1 VAPKD
6 RIHPEQGQVD
16 QFRSQDVRILHLPT
30 FTLPAHPGREWLAT
44 RRADRVSRLLES
56 ASFKRP
62 EQLDRSMAGQLRL
75 VEKSFEGLK
84 PSDIHTLV
92 HPEKPTLK
100 AVEVR

>member
-1 VAPKD
+1 
-6 RIHPEQGQVD
+6 
-16 QFRSQDVRILHLPT
+16 
-30 FTLPAHPGREWLAT
+30 
-44 RRADRVSRLLES
+44 
-56 ASFKRP
+56 
-62 EQLDRSMAGQLRL
+62 MAGQLRL